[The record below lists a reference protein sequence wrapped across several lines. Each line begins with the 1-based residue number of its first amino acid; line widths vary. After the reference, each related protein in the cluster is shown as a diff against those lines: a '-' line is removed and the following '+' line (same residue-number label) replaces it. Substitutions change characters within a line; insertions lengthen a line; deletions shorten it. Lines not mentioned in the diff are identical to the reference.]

1 MSQEMMIEQLSA
13 ELSQLIEQSSKS
25 IVLVQGRKFPA
36 SGIVW
41 QKNLV
46 VTADHSLPRAE
57 ELQLRTSSGEV
68 VTATVAGRDP
78 ATDIAF
84 LRTTTALQ
92 PIENAPQDQIKTGQ
106 LAVTIGRANGGR
118 LLSILSMI
126 SGTDERYRNWRGGTL
141 DRFIRLDITPFPG
154 FSGSALLLP
163 NGKIAGMN
171 TAVFSR
177 HFGLTIPASNIE
189 RLLQR
194 LSTKGSIARPYLGL
208 MMQPVRLP
216 EKMQQLGEL
225 GLLLMGTE
233 PASPAEQAGLLI
245 GDIVVRLNEKTVNS
259 MEELQDL
266 LTEESIGK
274 DVKVGFIRGGK
285 VEELNVIVGERP
297 LRKRNE

>member
-1 MSQEMMIEQLSA
+1 MVIEKLST

-25 IVLVQGRKFPA
+25 IVLVEGRRFPS

-46 VTADHSLPRAE
+46 VTADHTLPRVE

-78 ATDIAF
+78 ATDTAF
-84 LRTTTALQ
+84 LRTTTDLP
-92 PIENAPQDQIKTGQ
+92 PIESAPQEQIKTGQ

-141 DRFIRLDITPFPG
+141 DRFIRLDIAPFPG

-194 LSTKGSIARPYLGL
+194 LSTKGSIAKPYLGL
-208 MMQPVRLP
+208 MMQPIRLP
-216 EKMQQLGEL
+216 EKMRQLAEI
-225 GLLLMGTE
+225 GLLLVGTE
-233 PASPAEQAGLLI
+233 DASPAEQAGLLI

-266 LTEESIGK
+266 LTQESIGK
-274 DVKVGFIRGGK
+274 EVKVGFIRGGK
-285 VEELNVIVGERP
+285 VQELTVVVGERP